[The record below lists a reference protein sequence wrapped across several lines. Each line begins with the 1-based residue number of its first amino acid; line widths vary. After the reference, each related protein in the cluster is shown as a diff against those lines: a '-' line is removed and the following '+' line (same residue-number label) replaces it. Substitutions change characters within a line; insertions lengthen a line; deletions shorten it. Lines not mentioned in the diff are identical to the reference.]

1 MSQRLEVE
9 LDDTTVSY
17 LRQRCVRRGDL
28 AGAAA
33 IALRELALHH
43 AVAKLELWH
52 QANPDYAEL
61 ADREY
66 DEALAEL
73 S

>member
-1 MSQRLEVE
+1 MSERVTID
-9 LDDTTVSY
+9 LDPTTTAY

-28 AGAAA
+28 AGAAVD
-33 IALRELALHH
+33 ALREMALRES
-43 AVAKLELWH
+43 VTSLVGWH
-52 QANPDYAEL
+52 QAHPDYAEL